1 MSLNNTNPT
10 LLSCYNDYHVTF
22 VVAENVNEY
31 LRLSANADKQQTARI
46 KTLFE
51 KKNQK
56 STQTIAALQRKL
68 DGYHRRLRDVELHGV
83 TSHRQPKEVLKDVG
97 QGLK

>member
-1 MSLNNTNPT
+1 MC
-10 LLSCYNDYHVTF
+10 SCF
-22 VVAENVNEY
+22 VSESVNEY
-31 LRLSANADKQQTARI
+31 LRLSANADKQQAQRI
-46 KTLFE
+46 KALFE

-56 STQTIAALQRKL
+56 STANIAILQRKL
-68 DGYHRRLRDVELHGV
+68 DAYQRRLREVELHGV